1 MTLDPIAANYRLI
14 LSRLAAA
21 AQRVGRSPH
30 LVQVLGASK
39 TVAVDRIRQAVAA
52 GLRRFGENYLQ
63 EAKPKIAALAQEQ
76 ISWHFIGHLQSNKAR
91 EAVRYFDL
99 IHSVDRPSLA
109 TALEQAA
116 AKIGKIQDILLEI
129 NLAGEA
135 SKSGAP
141 PTEAADL
148 LHHCLGLPHLRVVG
162 LMALPPWDPDPEAS
176 RPYFRALRQ
185 LRDRLQQQFPGTS
198 LPELSM
204 GMSADYEVAVEEG
217 ATLVRLGTAL
227 FGPRPA
233 KT

>member
-1 MTLDPIAANYRLI
+1 MPPDAIAANYRMI

-21 AQRVGRSPH
+21 AQRAGRDPH
-30 LVQVLGASK
+30 QVQVLGASK
-39 TVAVDRIRQAVAA
+39 TVPVDRLRQAVAA

-63 EAKPKIAALAQEQ
+63 EAKPKIAALAGEQ

-135 SKSGAP
+135 SKSGAAP
-141 PTEAADL
+141 AEAVEL
-148 LHHCLGLPHLRVVG
+148 LQHCLGLPHLRVVG
-162 LMALPPWDPDPEAS
+162 LMAMPPWDPDPEAS

-185 LRDRLQQQFPGTS
+185 LRDRLEHQFPGIS